1 LYPKEK
7 TPNFTKTTIRRNLV
21 FLFTTSACSSMRHS
35 IGAVHFWK
43 LRSLLTAAAAH
54 MIINPSFKN
63 QGNRHL
69 PSIWTNNFFN
79 VFYQN
84 FERINMTRR

>member
-1 LYPKEK
+1 LYQKEE

-21 FLFTTSACSSMRHS
+21 FFFTTLACSSMRHS

-54 MIINPSFKN
+54 MIIIPSFKN
-63 QGNRHL
+63 QGNGH
-69 PSIWTNNFFN
+69 PPFK
-79 VFYQN
+79 
-84 FERINMTRR
+84 

>member
-1 LYPKEK
+1 MVQFSVAIIVITVSKRQLLLYQKEE

-21 FLFTTSACSSMRHS
+21 FFFTTLACSSMRHS

-54 MIINPSFKN
+54 MIIIPSFKN

-69 PSIWTNNFFN
+69 PSI
-79 VFYQN
+79 
-84 FERINMTRR
+84 